1 MYHRDALFHFIQVYW
16 EGESGNRVPFVKAA
30 PDYCIY
36 ECQHG
41 PDHDSSRKRKRRL
54 KNNSEANLDV
64 ATTKK
69 VGCPAR
75 IVLEEHIRFAFV
87 QKFPIQSASLA
98 SRACKYKYP
107 FSRRRF
113 PDFKAGSD
121 EVSARSM
128 RDKLRSFFGVEK
140 GEKLKGERRIKL
152 TFVGDHNHDTGL
164 PFSDE
169 PFAMVKSNAD
179 PIMVDR
185 IHQLV
190 RQGCTRVKDC
200 QRRLH
205 RDSWDPMHRRFNFK
219 LADVI
224 TIS

>member
-1 MYHRDALFHFIQVYW
+1 MLLYRNAL
-16 EGESGNRVPFVKAA
+16 
-30 PDYCIY
+30 C
-36 ECQHG
+36 
-41 PDHDSSRKRKRRL
+41 
-54 KNNSEANLDV
+54 
-64 ATTKK
+64 
-69 VGCPAR
+69 
-75 IVLEEHIRFAFV
+75 
-87 QKFPIQSASLA
+87 IQSASLA
-98 SRACKYKYP
+98 SRLHQEQIS
-107 FSRRRF
+107 FFRRRF
-113 PDFKAGSD
+113 PDFKAGND

-128 RDKLRSFFGVEK
+128 RDKLRSFFGVGK
-140 GEKLKGERRIKL
+140 GEKLNGERRIKL

-190 RQGCTRVKDC
+190 RQGCTRVRDC

-205 RDSWDPMHRRFNFK
+205 RDSWDPMHRRFNFR

>member
-87 QKFPIQSASLA
+87 QEFTIQSAFLA
-98 SRACKYKYP
+98 SRLHQ
-107 FSRRRF
+107 
-113 PDFKAGSD
+113 
-121 EVSARSM
+121 EQI
-128 RDKLRSFFGVEK
+128 SFFSPKVP
-140 GEKLKGERRIKL
+140 R
-152 TFVGDHNHDTGL
+152 FQ
-164 PFSDE
+164 S
-169 PFAMVKSNAD
+169 
-179 PIMVDR
+179 
-185 IHQLV
+185 
-190 RQGCTRVKDC
+190 RQ
-200 QRRLH
+200 
-205 RDSWDPMHRRFNFK
+205 
-219 LADVI
+219 
-224 TIS
+224 